1 MPQTLVDGESL
12 EEGRSATRVEVALGG
27 SSAFPGS
34 AGDLAGQSRS
44 PEVGELAGWRAAFA
58 VETWIG
64 LAGLRL
70 VAMFGLLFVCSYLG
84 IDLSRQSEGVAT
96 IWLTNGM
103 LFGLVITRPRRE
115 WLGYFVAGLLA
126 DTAADRAYGD
136 PLKVAAGVSVA
147 NSVEVVVSTLLL
159 TRWFGH
165 PLNLSKRRPLIGFLL
180 ASVLG
185 ATALASAIGAT
196 WTVQFVGAA
205 PWWGTFRTWYFGDM
219 LGMAILAPLV
229 FMMQRPGFFGMLR
242 ARELPRTL
250 AVLAVPAVTALAVFS
265 HSSDPLVFFLFPALL
280 LAVFRL
286 GFPGTV
292 LTIVMVALVS
302 ISLTVT
308 GHGPL
313 MLIGGE
319 HALQHRIVIAQIFLA
334 VALFTTFPVAA
345 LLEER
350 GQLQRSLQESE
361 DRFRRLANSDE
372 LTGLSN
378 RRAFNV
384 QLEKLWGESLRRR
397 EPLGLLLLDA
407 DLFKSYNDLYGH
419 VGGDECL
426 RCIASVIAQ
435 TLEGGMGTAA
445 RFGGEEFAVILPGT
459 AMERAKEIGEE
470 ICRAIAGM
478 KLPHRGSAN
487 GMQTV
492 SVGVASRVPVWGEP
506 VMELIA
512 VADRALYRAKDAGR
526 NCVVAGE

>member
-12 EEGRSATRVEVALGG
+12 EEQRSATRAEVALGG
-27 SSAFPGS
+27 GS
-34 AGDLAGQSRS
+34 ALSCEPGIGAGQSRTAA
-44 PEVGELAGWRAAFA
+44 VGDLTGWGAAFA
-58 VETWIG
+58 LETWTG
-64 LAGLRL
+64 VAGLRL
-70 VAMFGLLFVCSYLG
+70 VAVFGLLFVCSYLG

-96 IWLTNGM
+96 IWLTNGI
-103 LFGLVITRPRRE
+103 LFGIVITRPKRE
-115 WLGYFVAGLLA
+115 WLGYFLAGLLA
-126 DTAADRAYGD
+126 DTAADMAYGD
-136 PLKVAAGVSVA
+136 PLHLAVGVSVA

-165 PLNLSKRRPLIGFLL
+165 PLNLSKRRPLIGFLV

-185 ATALASAIGAT
+185 ATAVASAIGAT

-250 AVLAVPAVTALAVFS
+250 TVLAVPAITVAVVFT

-280 LAVFRL
+280 LVVFRL

-292 LTIVMVALVS
+292 LTIVMVAMVS

-350 GQLQRSLQESE
+350 GELQRTLAENE
-361 DRFRRLANSDE
+361 ERFRRLANSDE

-384 QLEKLWGESLRRR
+384 RLEKQWGDSLRRQ

-407 DLFKSYNDLYGH
+407 DLFKSYNDIYGH

-459 AMERAKEIGEE
+459 AMERAVEIGEE
-470 ICRAIAGM
+470 ICGAIAGM
-478 KLPHRGSAN
+478 KLPHRGSAT
-487 GMQTV
+487 GMQTI
-492 SVGVASRVPVWGEP
+492 SVGVASRVPAPGEP
-506 VMELIA
+506 VTELIA